1 MNWSIEA
8 SEALYHLS
16 GWGEP
21 YFSINTAG
29 HVLVS
34 PLGDRGGSLDLYELV
49 QALQQRNLKLPLLIR
64 FSDILGDRIERLNAC
79 FARAIARYG
88 YNGSYRGVYPVKCN
102 QSRHLVETLVEF
114 GRPHHFGLEA
124 GSKPELM
131 IALALLP
138 PELEE
143 TTQPTLLIC
152 NGYKDRDYIETA
164 LLATRLGHR
173 PLIVIEQLAELSLV
187 LGCSATLGIE
197 PLLGVRAKLS
207 TVGSGHWGN
216 STGDR
221 AKFGLTVPELL
232 AVVQQLDA
240 AGRLSC
246 LKLLHFHAGSQIAAI
261 RVIKDTIREA
271 SQLYVALSELGA
283 PLQYLDVGG
292 GLAVDYDGSKTH
304 SVASK
309 NYNMQNYANDIV
321 AEVKEACEAVA
332 IAPPTL
338 VSESGRAIAA
348 HQAVLI
354 FDVLGVSH
362 PAQVERP
369 DIPADGHL
377 ILRNLA
383 ETYANIKAEN
393 GLETIQEAYNDAI
406 QFKAEAINLFNFGYL
421 SLTERA
427 QAEQLYWHCCRQILQ
442 LTQGQ
447 TPLPDELVALE
458 KQMAAIYYANLS
470 VFQSVPDAWAIAQ
483 LFPILPIHRLTEAPT
498 ERGILADLT
507 CDSDGQLARFIDRH
521 RPKDCLE
528 LHPLRYNTEGQ
539 PEPYYLGV
547 FLVGAYQEVMGN
559 LHNLFGDTNVAHIKM
574 TPQGYQVEHVVKGD
588 TIAEVLQY
596 LQYNPDD
603 LVETLRQSTEAA
615 LQAQRIT
622 LAEAQK
628 LLQNYEQSLRQ
639 YTYLSVVR

>member
-1 MNWSIEA
+1 
-8 SEALYHLS
+8 
-16 GWGEP
+16 
-21 YFSINTAG
+21 
-29 HVLVS
+29 
-34 PLGDRGGSLDLYELV
+34 D
-49 QALQQRNLKLPLLIR
+49 
-64 FSDILGDRIERLNAC
+64 
-79 FARAIARYG
+79 AIA
-88 YNGSYRGVYPVKCN
+88 
-102 QSRHLVETLVEF
+102 
-114 GRPHHFGLEA
+114 A
-124 GSKPELM
+124 
-131 IALALLP
+131 
-138 PELEE
+138 
-143 TTQPTLLIC
+143 PTLLIC

-164 LLATRLGHR
+164 LLAQRLGHL
-173 PLIVIEQLAELSLV
+173 PIIVIEQMSELAIV
-187 LGCSATLGIE
+187 LDCSQKLGIK
-197 PLLGVRAKLS
+197 PTLGVRAKLS
-207 TVGSGHWGN
+207 TPGAGHWGN

-221 AKFGLTVPELL
+221 AKFGLTVPELVQVVEKL
-232 AVVQQLDA
+232 AAAGQLD
-240 AGRLSC
+240 C

-261 RVIKDTIREA
+261 RVIKEAIREA
-271 SQLYVALSELGA
+271 SQLYVALSQLGA

-292 GLAVDYDGSKTH
+292 GLAVDYDGSKTN

-321 AEVKEACEAVA
+321 AEVKEACEAVDLK
-332 IAPPTL
+332 PPTL

-362 PAQVERP
+362 PAQVE
-369 DIPADGHL
+369 IPAIAPEAHL
-377 ILRNLA
+377 LLRNLA
-383 ETYANIKAEN
+383 ETYANISPDNA
-393 GLETIQEAYNDAI
+393 QEMYNDAI
-406 QFKAEAINLFNFGYL
+406 QFKTEAINLFNFGYL

-447 TPLPDELVALE
+447 TDVPEELVALE

-483 LFPILPIHRLTEAPT
+483 LFPILPIHRLNETPT

-521 RPKDCLE
+521 SSHHHPKDCLE
-528 LHPLRYNTEGQ
+528 LHPLQLDAMGQ

-547 FLVGAYQEVMGN
+547 FLVGAYQETMGN
-559 LHNLFGDTNVAHIKM
+559 LHNLFGDTNVAHIKL
-574 TPQGYQVEHVVKGD
+574 TPQGYQVEQVVKGD

-603 LVETLRQSTEAA
+603 LVEALRQGTEAA

-639 YTYLSVVR
+639 YTYLS